1 MRCGN
6 PESSPLD
13 FCILHTN
20 GIHEVAV
27 DYCGCERALP
37 KHVQLLRRGYY
48 PASQLVPRTCAT
60 FRLLSHLHLLS
71 LTSKCST
78 YDFYRMLEKSTNNSG
93 VNSPKSRYRAL
104 LRMSLQWRHLKM
116 LKRGG
121 RAHDPTGVAGT
132 RDGELALLCPS
143 CPHPGINLPPDW
155 QDAPEDTQF
164 LYALIL
170 CMDANFRLKNQ
181 LVSSFSS
188 DPGLGIGM
196 AYMVARGPFDKYVLS
211 RTSDSDVCTLFW
223 LTCLLIIE

>member
-1 MRCGN
+1 MHCGN
-6 PESSPLD
+6 PESGPGAFS
-13 FCILHTN
+13 ILHTN
-20 GIHEVAV
+20 GIHDVAI

-37 KHVQLLRRGYY
+37 KHIQLLRRGFY
-48 PASQLVPRTCAT
+48 PASQCLPKTCAT
-60 FRLLSHLHLLS
+60 FRLLAHFHLLA

-78 YDFYRMLEKSTNNSG
+78 HDFYRTLEKSMNNAG
-93 VNSPKSRYRAL
+93 VNAPKWRYRAL

-132 RDGELALLCPS
+132 RDGELAVLCPS
-143 CPHPGINLPPDW
+143 CPHPGINIPADW
-155 QDAPEDTQF
+155 EDAPEEQKF

-181 LVSSFSS
+181 LVSSFSL

-196 AYMVARGPFDKYVLS
+196 AYMVARDPFDRYVLS
-211 RTSDSDVCTLFW
+211 QTSDRDVSKV
-223 LTCLLIIE
+223 LTNTSSS